1 MSQYDLTQV
10 PGCEHYSLEYV
21 RGGRIFSY
29 AHQIDSVISFEPK
42 SVLEI
47 GVGGGMVTAAL
58 RSAGLEVTTVDV
70 QPELNPDVVASVT
83 DLPFH
88 DGQFDVALCCQVL
101 EHLPFDQF
109 ETSLCELWRC
119 CRLGLVVSLPDSS
132 PQYEVRLRLPMVPQ
146 FHWTGTRQR
155 DPGTE
160 YKRRKRELDGHYW
173 EIGYREYALRKVESA
188 LVAVT
193 GASVE
198 TWRVSDNKYHRFFR
212 VAKRTSG

>member
-1 MSQYDLTQV
+1 
-10 PGCEHYSLEYV
+10 
-21 RGGRIFSY
+21 
-29 AHQIDSVISFEPK
+29 
-42 SVLEI
+42 
-47 GVGGGMVTAAL
+47 MVTAAL
-58 RSAGLEVTTVDV
+58 RSVGLEVTTADV

-109 ETSLCELWRC
+109 ESSLCELWRC

-132 PQYEVRLRLPMVPQ
+132 PHYEVRLRLPKVHQ
-146 FHWTGTRQR
+146 FHWIGTRRR

-160 YKRRKRELDGHYW
+160 YKRRKWELDGHYW
-173 EIGYREYALRKVESA
+173 EIGYRECALREVESA
-188 LVAVT
+188 LRAAT
-193 GASVE
+193 NASVE

-212 VAKRTSG
+212 VAK